1 MDTHLTLNFLAAYV
15 HQHKYYLEAWR
26 AKGLSWNWGAA
37 LFGVAWFAYRK
48 MYGWATFIYLV
59 NLFVGFALGAMVL
72 DEASFN
78 EVYLLFALF
87 QRVLFGLVCNFLYYV
102 SAVRKIKKAY
112 SKNAMLDLE
121 DTRKLGGVSVR
132 GVVVVVFVNI
142 GFSLLDVLLTS

>member
-87 QRVLFGLVCNFLYYV
+87 QRVLLGLVCNFLYYV